1 MFDLARLRL
10 LRDLARRGT
19 MTAVAEALGQTSS
32 AVSQQLAVLEREA
45 GTILFERVGRR
56 VRLTGEGERLAA
68 HAETI
73 LAAVEAARLDLRAGA
88 DEARGTLTVASFP
101 SFAKARLLPALVR
114 LRRRH
119 PALDVALLELEPPDA
134 LDALRDGRC
143 DLAVDFT
150 YSLVPMPPLEGVAA
164 HPVLDEPLRL
174 ILPSGLAHA
183 PEPLDPAFLADAD
196 WIVGSRQADDRSLAE
211 RLCAPAGFAPRLAH
225 RVDDYDW
232 MLRMVAAGLGV
243 GLAPQLALELAG
255 PMDVAIR
262 TPAGPPLTR
271 RIRMLARPAMAAS
284 PAVQGLLSELA
295 AAG

>member
-45 GTILFERVGRR
+45 GAILFERVGRR

-73 LAAVEAARLDLRAGA
+73 LAAVEAARLDLRA
-88 DEARGTLTVASFP
+88 DEPRGTLTVASFP

-114 LRRRH
+114 LRARH
-119 PALDVALLELEPPDA
+119 PALAITLHELEPPDA

-143 DLAVDFT
+143 DLAVDFA
-150 YSLVPMPPLEGVAA
+150 YSLTPPPPLSGVVA
-164 HPVLDEPLRL
+164 HPVLDEPLLL
-174 ILPSGLAHA
+174 ILPPDLAHV
-183 PEPLDPAFLADAD
+183 PEPLDPAVLAEAD
-196 WIVGSRQADDRSLAE
+196 WIVGSRQADDRRLAE

-243 GLAPQLALELAG
+243 GLAPQLALDLAG
-255 PMDVAIR
+255 PLDVVVR
-262 TPAGPPLTR
+262 TPAGPPLLR
-271 RIRMLARPAMAAS
+271 RIRMLVRPAMAAS
-284 PAVQGLLSELA
+284 PAVRGLLSDLA